1 MQATSQELLN
11 IQFYEWAKRGLGWTV
26 WDHAVEP
33 EPPFSPFVKH
43 YVPNLA
49 NDDFVDDAKKHTLLS
64 FFLEKGKQFLQPPEP
79 KEELPEW
86 YKATF
91 HLEPIPFPYQEQIV
105 ELELVIPREFATRVD
120 VFEQFLTMIANS
132 KGAVAMDFVASF
144 EKISL
149 VITCHPSDKGHI
161 ISQLQIFFPEV
172 VVTEHQDFLRETFY
186 EHLDVATLVD
196 FGLREEFVRPINMVN
211 KFEPD
216 PLQGLFGIF
225 ENLSEGQLVA
235 FQMLFQGAVNPWVPS
250 IMTAVT
256 DGRGGSFFSNAPEMV
271 RLAQEKTSSPLF
283 GVVIRT
289 LVVDRNGRGEQELA
303 KRIVSCVSVADRIGS
318 NGLIPLSNKGY
329 PFYKHVNDFLQRQS
343 RRLGMLLN
351 LKELMTF
358 VHFPSPSIN
367 SKKLNR
373 QAKKTRPVP
382 AIAQAHPYVLGHN
395 THKQRQGR
403 VSLSEQQ
410 RLRHTHVIGATG
422 TGKTTLL
429 ESLIIQ
435 DIQQGNGLA
444 VLDPHGDM
452 YESILSRIP
461 PERYKDVVL
470 IDPADQEYPVGI
482 NLLTAHTEVEKIVI
496 SSDLVSM
503 FKRLS
508 SSWGDQMSAVFDNAI
523 AAFLESDRK
532 GTLLDLRRFLLEPK
546 FRTEWLK
553 SVKDPHAVYYWEKEF
568 PQQKRSNSIVS
579 LTTRLSIFLR
589 PKLIRNMM
597 AQPEGLDFAAIMN
610 EKNILLVKLSQGII
624 GEENAYLLGTLIV
637 AKLHQAAQGRQNLAK
652 DQRSPFYLYIDEF
665 QHFVTESMS
674 GILSG
679 ARKYGLGLILAHQG
693 LQQLTKQN
701 SELANSVIAN
711 AGTRICFRLGDV
723 DAKKLEG
730 GYAHFDSEDLQNLGL
745 GEALVKV
752 GRAEDDCNM
761 STSMLEAVDPEEA
774 EQTKMAV
781 LAQSRQKYG
790 GSPTAA
796 EEAFSDL
803 GTPQAK
809 ADKPIIT
816 PQPPSSPPPEPTQ
829 TAAPVKE
836 ETVPDQPEQEVFEA
850 PPQPKEKEETK
861 TTDDSSIN
869 VEEAAKDFLKR
880 RARVKETSEHQYLQ
894 TFIKKMGE
902 ARGFKA
908 TIEKPTPDG
917 KGRVDVSLENPK
929 LSIACEISVTTK
941 VEHEIGN
948 LRKCLKAGYTYIL
961 ACSKRPKHLA
971 KIKTAATKTF
981 NSKELEKLRFVLP
994 KELVAFLDELSAQA
1008 ATSEKRVKGYRV
1020 KVKYSSIDPQES
1032 KQRQS
1037 DISKAI
1043 LDSLKKQQQ
1052 SKDDKQS

>member
-11 IQFYEWAKRGLGWTV
+11 LQFYEWIKKGLGWTV
-26 WDHAVEP
+26 WEHAVEP
-33 EPPFSPFVKH
+33 EPPFSPFVQH
-43 YVPNLA
+43 YVPDLA

-64 FFLEKGKQFLQPPEP
+64 FFLERGKQFLQPPAP
-79 KEELPEW
+79 KEDLPAW

-91 HLEPIPFPYQEQIV
+91 HLEPIPVTYQEDII
-105 ELELVIPREFATRVD
+105 ELELVIPREFATRQE

-132 KGAVAMDFVASF
+132 KGAIAMDFVASF
-144 EKISL
+144 DKISL
-149 VITCHPSDKGHI
+149 VITCHPADKAHI

-172 VVTEHQDFLRETFY
+172 VITEHQNFLREMFY
-186 EHLDVATLVD
+186 DHLDIASLVD

-211 KFEPD
+211 KLEPD

-225 ENLSEGQLVA
+225 ENLKEGQLVA
-235 FQMLFQGAVNPWVPS
+235 FQILFQGAVNPWVPS
-250 IMTAVT
+250 IMTAVS
-256 DGRGGSFFSNAPEMV
+256 DGQGGSFFSNSPETV

-283 GVVIRT
+283 GVVVRALI
-289 LVVDRNGRGEQELA
+289 VDRKGRGEQQLA
-303 KRIVSCVSVADRIGS
+303 KRIVNCVSVADRIGS

-329 PFYKHVNDFLQRQS
+329 PFYRHVNDFLQRQS

-351 LKELMTF
+351 LRELMTF
-358 VHFPSPSIN
+358 VHFPSPSIH

-382 AIAQAHPYVLGHN
+382 AIAQAHPYVLGQN
-395 THKQRQGR
+395 IHKQRQGE
-403 VSLSEQQ
+403 VSLSPQQ
-410 RLRHTHVIGATG
+410 RLRHLHVIGATG
-422 TGKTTLL
+422 TGKTTFL
-429 ESLIIQ
+429 ESLIMQ

-461 PERYKDVVL
+461 PERHKDVIL
-470 IDPADQEYPVGI
+470 IDPADQEHPVGI
-482 NLLTAHTEVEKIVI
+482 NLLTAHSEVEKIVI

-532 GTLLDLRRFLLEPK
+532 GTLLDLRRFLLEPR

-553 SVKDPHAVYYWEKEF
+553 SVRDPHAVYYWEKEF

-610 EKNILLVKLSQGII
+610 DQKILLVKLSQGII

-637 AKLHQAAQGRQNLAK
+637 AKLHQAAQGRQNIAK
-652 DQRSPFYLYIDEF
+652 DQRNPFFLYIDEF

-693 LQQLTKQN
+693 LQQLTKLN
-701 SELANSVIAN
+701 AELANSVIAN
-711 AGTRICFRLGDV
+711 AGTRVCFRLGDV

-745 GEALVKV
+745 GEALINV

-761 STSMLEAVDPEEA
+761 STSMLETVDPENA
-774 EQTKMAV
+774 EQTKLAV
-781 LAQSRQKYG
+781 LTQSREKYG

-796 EEAFSDL
+796 EEAFSDIRYTQTKTEKPL
-803 GTPQAK
+803 SKPQR
-809 ADKPIIT
+809 
-816 PQPPSSPPPEPTQ
+816 PSSASTDSTPT
-829 TAAPVKE
+829 PIME
-836 ETVPDQPEQEVFEA
+836 ESVPDQSAKELIEPPSQPGTQEESES
-850 PPQPKEKEETK
+850 KEVSK
-861 TTDDSSIN
+861 IN
-869 VEEAAKDFLKR
+869 VEEATKDFLRR

-902 ARGFKA
+902 ARGYKA

-917 KGRVDVSLENPK
+917 NGRVDVALENSK

-941 VEHEIGN
+941 VDHEIGN
-948 LRKCLKAGYTYIL
+948 LKKCLHAGYTYIL

-971 KIKTAATKTF
+971 KIKEAATQAF
-981 NSKELEKLRFVLP
+981 NAQELEKLRFFLP

-1008 ATSEKRVKGYRV
+1008 ASSEKRVKGYRV
-1020 KVKYSSIDPQES
+1020 KVKYSSVDPKES

-1043 LDSLKKQQQ
+1043 LDSLKNQQE
-1052 SKDDKQS
+1052 SKDDKPS